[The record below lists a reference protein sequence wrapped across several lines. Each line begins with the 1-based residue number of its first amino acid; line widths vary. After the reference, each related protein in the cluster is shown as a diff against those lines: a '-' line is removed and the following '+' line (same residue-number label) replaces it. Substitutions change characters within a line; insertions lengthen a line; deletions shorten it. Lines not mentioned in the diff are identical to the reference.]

1 MNGLSAA
8 HLIDDTKTKENISN
22 NEGSFIIDDSLI
34 FYRVIIIIIIWSTS
48 FKDCIVLLI
57 RVWLVESY

>member
-34 FYRVIIIIIIWSTS
+34 FYRVIIIIIWSTS